1 MYVFYILRKEEDR
14 LKVLIIEDDRIL
26 SDTIKQCIDKI
37 YDVSQEFDG
46 YSGYMMAK
54 EGIYDIII
62 LDLMLPEM
70 SGYDVLKKMRG
81 DKVYTPVLI
90 LTAKDG
96 LDDKLKG
103 FNYGADD
110 YLVKPFEREEL
121 IARLN
126 AIIRRTTNTFSENI
140 LEFKNMK
147 LYLNSRKLII
157 DNNEVPLQGKQFDI
171 LEYLIS
177 SKNTI
182 ITKEQIFERIWGFDS
197 ATTTNV
203 VEVYASGLRKI
214 LKKYDC
220 DKYIK
225 TIRGVGYI
233 LNEWRKKDE
242 AKLTKEYAI

>member
-1 MYVFYILRKEEDR
+1 M
-14 LKVLIIEDDRIL
+14 KVLIIEDDKIL
-26 SDTIKQCIDKI
+26 SDTIKQCIEKI

-70 SGYDVLKKMRG
+70 SGYDVLKKLRE

-90 LTAKDG
+90 LTAKDA

-126 AIIRRTTNTFSENI
+126 AIIRRTTNNFTENV

-157 DNNEVPLQGKQFDI
+157 NDEEVPLQGKQFDI

-182 ITKEQIFERIWGFDS
+182 ITKE
-197 ATTTNV
+197 
-203 VEVYASGLRKI
+203 
-214 LKKYDC
+214 
-220 DKYIK
+220 
-225 TIRGVGYI
+225 
-233 LNEWRKKDE
+233 
-242 AKLTKEYAI
+242 